1 MFGYIL
7 PPREDRAPD
16 EHEQFRRIY
25 CGLCHTLQHRYG
37 FIARFILNYDFT
49 YLAILLSA
57 GAEQPTCD
65 SRCITSPFKKRLHYC
80 ENDALALAA
89 DESVILTYWQLMDG
103 IADHGAWSGLKYR
116 ALAAI
121 LKPAYRKAA
130 ALRPSFAAVTQEQLS
145 ILEKL
150 EQQRSDSLDEPA
162 DTFATLLSAAAN
174 EVDDPIR
181 NRVLHQI
188 LYHMGRWVYLIDAA
202 DDLSKDLAS
211 GHYNPIAL
219 RYGLAEGKIPP
230 EIRSQFVLTLDHSI
244 HMAATA
250 FELWDFG
257 IWTELLSYTIYE
269 SLFAVGREVL
279 DGTFHTRSKDHKK
292 YRLLR
297 KPNERSLS
305 DSGCPGNCNRRRS

>member
-1 MFGYIL
+1 
-7 PPREDRAPD
+7 
-16 EHEQFRRIY
+16 
-25 CGLCHTLQHRYG
+25 
-37 FIARFILNYDFT
+37 
-49 YLAILLSA
+49 
-57 GAEQPTCD
+57 
-65 SRCITSPFKKRLHYC
+65 
-80 ENDALALAA
+80 
-89 DESVILTYWQLMDG
+89 MDG

-121 LKPAYRKAA
+121 LRPAYRKAA
-130 ALRPSFAAVTQEQLS
+130 ALRPSFAAVTQEQLL
-145 ILEKL
+145 ILAKL

-162 DTFATLLSAAAN
+162 DTFATLLCAAAN
-174 EVDDPIR
+174 EVADPIQ

-188 LYHMGRWVYLIDAA
+188 LYHLGRWVYLIDAA

-211 GHYNPIAL
+211 GNYNPIAL
-219 RYGLAEGKIPP
+219 RYGLTEGKIPP

-257 IWTELLSYTIYE
+257 MWTGLLSYTIYE

-279 DGTFHTRSKDHKK
+279 DGTFHTQRKDHKK